1 MTDTQKVDREDFG
14 FRGRIQPAQVLTT
27 ASLEG
32 LLQIVWKSLSAVKTL
47 GQSLSLPSSTRSNS
61 PLLAPAG
68 SCQRPARARQAWAGS
83 VERSWENSRLEGL
96 PPELPGGEEGQGPAG
111 RLRSVWPK
119 APNADAR
126 YRGSRLVACGF
137 KRGLGNRWRSGCAAR
152 ASSSDGYCAVPEI
165 AICSGECSR
174 CRAGGKTDARGVE
187 CAYFAGAGFHSAR

>member
-68 SCQRPARARQAWAGS
+68 SCQRPARARPAWAGS

-96 PPELPGGEEGQGPAG
+96 PPELPGGRGGTGAG
-111 RLRSVWPK
+111 RSTSERLAQSTQCGRSLPRVSVGGLRLQERSWEPVEE
-119 APNADAR
+119 
-126 YRGSRLVACGF
+126 RLCGEGF
-137 KRGLGNRWRSGCAAR
+137 ILGW
-152 ASSSDGYCAVPEI
+152 VL
-165 AICSGECSR
+165 
-174 CRAGGKTDARGVE
+174 CRAGNSHLQR
-187 CAYFAGAGFHSAR
+187 